1 MSQDLGRRFFLGFG
15 TGRYL
20 HLEEADQ
27 LHRVSSDLAAMRDRF
42 ESIGYQAV
50 LPGLGEYASAA
61 QVRQTLSHW
70 SDDVGL
76 NANDVVVVYFAGHG
90 VAEPYDR
97 HHLMCW
103 DTRPDDLVAT
113 GLPTEDLVRVLCR
126 RASGLRHL
134 LVILDCCMAG
144 AGNADSMMTAL
155 QSLARQHTAADS
167 SGLWFLASA
176 RRKDEAMDGAF
187 VTAFEIALA
196 SAAERT
202 GQRQRYLDLTELVK
216 AINDVFA
223 AEQLGQRAELASGL
237 VSGLAPFLP
246 NENYHEGLP
255 ALGTDLEIQ
264 LRVAARDILE
274 HFGPRSRGV
283 EFESEQGL
291 YFSGRTRVLTE
302 LVAWMTARDADGG
315 GRVVTGNPGCGKSA
329 VLGRIVALSD
339 PVYRARLD
347 VSDIDLAVVVPESLV
362 TVAVHA
368 RHKRLEEIV
377 ARIAPAA
384 GVETD
389 SPATLLQEFSRRD
402 RNAPPIVIVVDALDE
417 AGSGTLVD
425 SGGRG
430 EPRRIAREF
439 LRPLSEIHG
448 VRLLI
453 GTRRELVPSL
463 GTAPTVLDLD
473 SPEFR
478 DDHDVA
484 GYVRRVLQAS
494 DEPDVLTPYRTRPD
508 LARQVGEG
516 VARRAAGVFLVA
528 RMTARSLRRQTL
540 AVDVTKPG
548 WMEQLPSE
556 IGEAFDDFLARFEA
570 DEAKVRRM
578 LVPLAFAEGQG
589 LPRGQIWTLL
599 ATRLSGFECSEADV
613 AETLTAASAY
623 VAEVVDGGRSVYRL
637 YHQSL
642 AEHLRVS
649 TGRQR
654 EIQAMIVE
662 GLVEAIPIVA
672 GRRDW
677 FAAHPYIR
685 GHLPTHAAAAE
696 LLDGLIADPSFLL
709 ACDRLAMLRAIPTLQ
724 GDQRAQAIRSAYEQI
739 AHQLTGDRPLE
750 MRAAELQL
758 SARRCG
764 ADELADRV
772 GALRLA
778 LPVSARWAWWS
789 ATGAHRQLRGHTSAV
804 LCVAI
809 GDLDDRAIA
818 VTGSDDGTARIWD
831 IVTQQ
836 QIGKPLGGHRSV
848 QAIAVGELADYTV
861 ALTGD
866 IDGTVRV
873 WDLSAATEVGPALRG
888 HTNSVVAVEM
898 AKIGDR
904 YVAVTGSDDGTTRL
918 WDLETRQQIGSP
930 LIAHRGTVK
939 AVALGM
945 LDGHPIAVTGGT
957 DRRVQVWDL
966 SDMARPVAEEL
977 SGHSG
982 AVNAVAIGV
991 LDERVVAVSG
1001 DGLGQVNV
1009 WDLTSRQQL
1018 GEPIAAHVDWR
1029 FGGVNTIAFGEVNGI
1044 PIVLTCGNTNARLW
1058 ELRSRRQQGQGLSG
1072 HSGYLK
1078 GAVLDVRNHRPIA
1091 VTAGDDGSAR
1101 IWDLTADR
1109 PSSGHIGVV
1118 CSSSVGLLDGRPVV
1132 ITGSRDWTAR
1142 LWDLQERQ
1150 ELGRPLEGHSDSVVV
1165 VAVGEMDGRMVA
1177 ATGETD
1183 GTVRVWNTPTGTPHG
1198 EPLRGHTNTITALA
1212 LTRLGEVNIVISGSN
1227 DGTVRLWDI
1236 DTGRLI
1242 GLPLEG
1248 HLGGVEHIVVA
1259 DRDRGRLRILV
1270 ASSHSCAYL
1279 WKIADTGAAPEQ
1291 LAALIP
1297 EDWPPRY
1304 SLIGVGFARGSA
1316 LALKVR
1322 HDGAIVA
1329 CELISGAEIGTAL
1342 LDYEG
1347 AFVARLY
1354 EHNGRVIVA
1363 AEDSN
1368 TAMFWDL
1375 DTGVSYGSPFRAGP
1389 ASIQSLSL
1397 GTSLDRPVA
1406 VITTSYTERVWD
1418 ILTSSPVGEPLSTRN
1433 LPVMSLDV
1441 GSVGERQV
1449 VVSLDGER
1457 ALRTYDADTGE
1468 QVAPHLLT
1476 DLGLSVALVS
1486 GEQAQLAILPSGTN
1500 INVWDLSSRERVGV
1514 FTSHLASANTLWTGQ
1529 ANNQSVVITGD
1540 TDGAI
1545 YAWSPITL
1553 APLAPMITGH
1563 RGAVQALTV
1572 NQNAGYCRIV
1582 SGGADGTIRIWDFP
1596 TGRPEGNPL
1605 TGHDYPVVTLAAEKV
1620 LGVDVVVSGDVNGVV
1635 LLWNLS
1641 TGERL
1646 DFPFS
1651 RHAGSIRSISC
1662 AQISGVPVATVADS
1676 LGLLR
1681 AWNLADQ
1688 SLLAEADIGASVM
1701 EMVMTADGRIFV
1713 ATQMGVLALDLD
1725 VTTVKNIKGD
1735 L

>member
-20 HLEEADQ
+20 HLEEEDQ
-27 LHRVSSDLAAMRDRF
+27 LHWVSSDLAAMRDRF

-50 LPGLGEYASAA
+50 LPGLGEYSSAA

-144 AGNADSMMTAL
+144 AGNADGMMTVL

-187 VTAFEIALA
+187 VAAFEIALA

-223 AEQLGQRAELASGL
+223 GERLGQRAELASGL

-246 NENYHEGLP
+246 NENYREGLP
-255 ALGTDLEIQ
+255 GLGTDLEIQ

-291 YFSGRTRVLTE
+291 YFSGRTRVLTK

-347 VSDIDLAVVVPESLV
+347 VSDIDPAVVVPEGLV

-402 RNAPPIVIVVDALDE
+402 RNAPPVVIVVDALDE
-417 AGSGTLVD
+417 AGSGTLSD

-473 SPEFR
+473 DPEFR

-528 RMTARSLRRQTL
+528 RMTARSLRRQAL

-649 TGRQR
+649 SGRQR

-709 ACDRLAMLRAIPTLQ
+709 ACDRLAMLRAIPTVQ
-724 GDQRAQAIRSAYEQI
+724 GNQRAQAIRSAYEQI

-758 SARRCG
+758 SARRCA

-772 GALRLA
+772 GALGLA

-804 LCVAI
+804 RSVAV

-818 VTGSDDGTARIWD
+818 VTGSEDGTARIWD
-831 IVTQQ
+831 IITQQ

-848 QAIAVGELADYTV
+848 LAVAVGELADYTV

-873 WDLSAATEVGPALRG
+873 WDLSAATEVGHALRG

-904 YVAVTGSDDGTTRL
+904 YVAITGSEDGTARL
-918 WDLETRQQIGSP
+918 WDLETRRQIGSP
-930 LIAHRGTVK
+930 LTAHRGTVN
-939 AVALGM
+939 AVDLGM
-945 LDGHPIAVTGGT
+945 LDGHPIAVTGGK

-966 SDMARPVAEEL
+966 SDMSRPLAEEL

-982 AVNAVAIGV
+982 PVNAVAIGV

-1001 DGLGQVNV
+1001 DGLGHVNV

-1029 FGGVNTIAFGEVNGI
+1029 YGGVKTIAFGELNGI
-1044 PIVLTCGNTNARLW
+1044 PLVLTCGYINARIW

-1072 HSGYLK
+1072 HSGYLT
-1078 GAVLDVRNHRPIA
+1078 GAVLDVRNDRPLA
-1091 VTAGDDGSAR
+1091 VTAGEDGSAR

-1109 PSSGHIGVV
+1109 PSSGHNGVV
-1118 CSSSVGLLDGRPVV
+1118 CSSAVGWLDGRPVV

-1142 LWDLQERQ
+1142 LWDLQERR
-1150 ELGRPLEGHSDSVVV
+1150 ELGRPMEGHSGSV
-1165 VAVGEMDGRMVA
+1165 VAVAVEEMDGRMVA

-1183 GTVRVWNTPTGTPHG
+1183 GTVRVWNALTGTPLG
-1198 EPLRGHTNTITALA
+1198 EPLRGHTNSISALA
-1212 LTRLGEVNIVISGSN
+1212 LTRLGEVNIVVSGSD

-1236 DTGRLI
+1236 DTGRLF

-1248 HLGGVEHIVVA
+1248 HLGGVKDIVV

-1279 WKIADTGAAPEQ
+1279 WQLADTGAAPEQ
-1291 LAALIP
+1291 LAALVP

-1304 SLIGVGFARGSA
+1304 ELIGVGFARGRA
-1316 LALKVR
+1316 LAVKVR
-1322 HDGAIVA
+1322 HDDAIIA
-1329 CELISGAEIGTAL
+1329 CELKDGAEIGTAF
-1342 LDYEG
+1342 LDCEQ
-1347 AFVARLY
+1347 ALFARLY
-1354 EHNGRVIVA
+1354 DHNGRVIVA
-1363 AEDSN
+1363 VGDYES
-1368 TAMFWDL
+1368 AMFWDL
-1375 DTGVSYGSPFRAGP
+1375 DTGIAHGSPFRGGP
-1389 ASIQSLSL
+1389 ANIQSLAFGALS
-1397 GTSLDRPVA
+1397 DRPVA
-1406 VITTSYTERVWD
+1406 VITTTYNERVWD
-1418 ILTSSPVGEPLSTRN
+1418 ILNSSPVGEPLSTRN
-1433 LPVMSLDV
+1433 LPVLSLDV
-1441 GSVGERQV
+1441 GSIGERKV
-1449 VVSLDGER
+1449 VVSIDDER
-1457 ALRTYDADTGE
+1457 ALRTYDADTGD

-1476 DLGLSVALVS
+1476 DVGFSVALIS
-1486 GEQAQLAILPSGTN
+1486 EGQAQLAVLPSAN
-1500 INVWDLSSRERVGV
+1500 INVWDLSSREQVGA
-1514 FTSHLASANTLWTGQ
+1514 FTSHLAFANTLWTGQ
-1529 ANNQSVVITGD
+1529 VNNQSVVLTGD

-1553 APLAPMITGH
+1553 APLAPVITGH
-1563 RGAVQALTV
+1563 RSAVQALTV
-1572 NQNAGYCRIV
+1572 NQDAEYCRIV
-1582 SGGADGTIRIWDFP
+1582 SGGADGTIRIWHFP
-1596 TGRPEGNPL
+1596 SGRPEGKPL
-1605 TGHDYPVVTLAAEKV
+1605 IGHDYPINTLAAEKV
-1620 LGVDVVVSGDVNGVV
+1620 LGRNVVVSGDASGVV
-1635 LLWNLS
+1635 LLWNLN

-1688 SLLAEADIGASVM
+1688 SLLAEADIGASIM